1 MATNEIRYKGVTY
14 ATDQDIWASTG
25 TLYETKSLKCD
36 SLEANTISVTVS
48 DSDQSIMS
56 FAKNDRVEYLR
67 DGKLMGIYYL
77 QSVERVGPVSY
88 TLNAVSAVGLLMTR
102 SHPGGIYTGETAEE
116 VIRSICGDI
125 PVLVESVYASRK
137 IYNWLPY
144 VQPPASSARD
154 NLAEVLFVLG
164 AWLGVD
170 RDGVLRVEKLWDG
183 YSCTI
188 GPARIHAEGAAVQYT
203 DPVSSVE
210 VTEHQYVKS
219 SEEVTLFDGTAT
231 EGTLVIFDAPAYDLV
246 GSGISVLESGANY
259 AVLSAGTGTLKGK
272 RYNHLTRTVSR
283 TVTEGAEE
291 NVITIQ
297 DAHLVSITNSV
308 EISRRL
314 AQYYSCRETI
324 QVDTNPH
331 AGPPGAVVQMWHP
344 WDGQYVQTTIAQ
356 RDTVISGLLKSS
368 TDALVGFLPPQPET
382 AEYFDSRKILT
393 GSGEID
399 IPAGATAITAVLI
412 QAGQGAG
419 CGHPGESS
427 DPKNFSW
434 STSSVSFSGTWA
446 TGGKGGQ
453 PGLPGAGGRVLQ
465 VNLEVGD
472 ATKLSYNC
480 GKGGAAAPYDPEA
493 TDVLGA
499 EGTDT
504 TLIINGTTYSS
515 ADGTSTDAGYT
526 DPVTGETFAAKGKL
540 GVAGGAGSGLDP
552 NVKDFTG
559 SDWEIPT
566 PAGSVTDE
574 DGKVWSGGIY
584 NKIDGSELPK
594 SVSADMS
601 FDGQLSHGYY
611 ETWAST
617 AMGSGAAVG
626 SPGNSETGTFGT
638 AYANKVK
645 IGTETDPDTGKEHDI
660 FRITA
665 VAQGCAGLPGAD
677 AKTPPKTPSKYGTGG
692 TSGHGGGGASAPGWA
707 VRGTAGSPQGG
718 NKLSG
723 GLYPGEAAEGGAGI
737 AGSAGADGCLILFF
751 HQEHQTQV
759 GAVVTSDTKWLLDSL
774 GRWMIV

>member
-48 DSDQSIMS
+48 DSDRSIMS

-102 SHPGGIYTGETAEE
+102 SHPGGVYTGETAEE

-219 SEEVTLFDGTAT
+219 SDEVTLFDGTAT

-246 GSGISVLESGANY
+246 GSGVSVLESGANY

-272 RYNHLTRTVSR
+272 SYNHLTRTVSR
-283 TVTEGAEE
+283 TVTEGADE

-382 AEYFDSRKILT
+382 AEYFDSIEVVT
-393 GSGEID
+393 TSGEVSVGD
-399 IPAGATAITAVLI
+399 GASATLVLI
-412 QAGQGAG
+412 GGG
-419 CGHPGESS
+419 DGG
-427 DPKNFSW
+427 
-434 STSSVSFSGTWA
+434 
-446 TGGKGGQ
+446 TGGAKGEDGTAAD
-453 PGLPGAGGRVLQ
+453 PASNPA
-465 VNLEVGD
+465 
-472 ATKLSYNC
+472 
-480 GKGGAAAPYDPEA
+480 GKGGAGGDPGTPGSGGKVLVVDIDTEDGGTFSISIGPGGVGGDKNGGEGAA
-493 TDVLGA
+493 
-499 EGTDT
+499 GTAT
-504 TLIINGTTYSS
+504 TLTYNGTTYTS
-515 ADGTSTDAGYT
+515 ADGSSNPDGYT
-526 DPVTGETFAAKGKL
+526 DPIQGKIYALPGDDGTAGAKGGNGGSQTDGAMGGSVGDVL
-540 GVAGGAGSGLDP
+540 GGAG
-552 NVKDFTG
+552 
-559 SDWEIPT
+559 
-566 PAGSVTDE
+566 
-574 DGKVWSGGIY
+574 GK
-584 NKIDGSELPK
+584 
-594 SVSADMS
+594 A
-601 FDGQLSHGYY
+601 YY
-611 ETWAST
+611 S
-617 AMGSGAAVG
+617 
-626 SPGNSETGTFGT
+626 NNR
-638 AYANKVK
+638 Y
-645 IGTETDPDTGKEHDI
+645 I
-660 FRITA
+660 
-665 VAQGCAGLPGAD
+665 
-677 AKTPPKTPSKYGTGG
+677 TGG
-692 TSGHGGGGASAPGWA
+692 GGGGASIDTP
-707 VRGTAGSPQGG
+707 GG
-718 NKLSG
+718 NGGDATVLSNG
-723 GLYPGEAAEGGAGI
+723 YGGAG
-737 AGSAGADGCLILFF
+737 ADAQNAPSAQTNPGNGGNGGNGGGGGGGSGGKGSGWAPGGTGGSGSVGGKAANGCVLILR
-751 HQEHQTQV
+751 HKATLPQT
-759 GAVVTSDTKWLLDSL
+759 GPLVTSDPKWLLDSL